1 MLQPKRRKYAKDFR
15 GKRRGVAIR
24 GSSLSFGEYGL
35 KTLDGGWLT
44 AQQIEA
50 GRRTITHALRKG
62 GRVWVRVFP
71 DKPVSA
77 RASGKRMGGGKGDVS
92 HYVAVVLPGRILFEV
107 AGASEDI
114 VKDAMGKAAAKMPFR
129 TKMVSKEI

>member
-107 AGASEDI
+107 AGASQDI

>member
-1 MLQPKRRKYAKDFR
+1 MLQPKHRKFAKDFR
-15 GKRRGVAIR
+15 GKRRGVAVR

-35 KTLDGGWLT
+35 KSLDGGWLK

-50 GRRTITHALRKG
+50 GRRTITHALKKG

-71 DKPVSA
+71 DKPVSS
-77 RASGKRMGGGKGDVS
+77 RAAGKRMGGGKGDVS
-92 HYVAVVLPGRILFEV
+92 HYVAVVLPGRILYEV

-114 VKDAMGKAAAKMPFR
+114 VKDAMGKAGAKMPFR
-129 TKMVSKEI
+129 TKMVSKRI